1 MTVLCPVC
9 QTPITTTEDGG
20 VCRKGHRFDR
30 ARSGYMHLLPAN
42 RKHAK
47 NPGDDKLMVD
57 ARRKFLDKGYYR
69 PLADTVSRLASE
81 WLANLP
87 HQTPCVLDAGCGEGY
102 YTEGIFRSLSGAGR
116 PSAVV
121 GIDISKFSLKYAAKR
136 LQEGEFAVASV
147 FHAPLADRCADLL
160 FNCFSP
166 LCMEEFGRILKPG
179 GRFVYVTPGKNHL
192 MGLKRVLYDAP
203 YENEEPVE
211 TYPGFRFHGQEQVDF
226 PLTLNSAQQIADLFR
241 MTPYYWR
248 TPPAGMERLARL
260 AALETPAS
268 FRVLCYEKED

>member
-30 ARSGYMHLLPAN
+30 ARSGYMHLLHAN

-69 PLADTVSRLASE
+69 PLADTVSRLAGE

-102 YTEGIFRSLSGAGR
+102 YTTLLYDALCQRGMEPDILG
-116 PSAVV
+116 V
-121 GIDISKFSLKYAAKR
+121 DISKLALDKAAKR
-136 LQEGEFAVASV
+136 QKAIFYVVASV
-147 FHAPLADRCADLL
+147 FHLPVPDACCDLL
-160 FNCFSP
+160 CSLFSP
-166 LCMEEFGRILKPG
+166 YCSEEYQRVIRPG
-179 GRFVYVTPGKNHL
+179 GAMLLVIPGENHL
-192 MGLKRVLYDAP
+192 WELKQAIYERP
-203 YENEEPVE
+203 YKNQVKPFALEGFTLLDHMQVHDTIYLAEHNDIEN
-211 TYPGFRFHGQEQVDF
+211 
-226 PLTLNSAQQIADLFR
+226 LFK
-241 MTPYYWR
+241 MTPYYYK
-248 TPPAGMERLARL
+248 TSEQDQARL
-260 AALETPAS
+260 LGREELTTQIE
-268 FRVLCYEKED
+268 FEVLLYRK

>member
-9 QTPITTTEDGG
+9 QTPVTTTEDGG

-69 PLADTVSRLASE
+69 PLADTVSRLAGE

-102 YTEGIFRSLSGAGR
+102 YTTLLYDALCQRGLEPDILG
-116 PSAVV
+116 V
-121 GIDISKFSLKYAAKR
+121 DISKLALDKAAKR
-136 LQEGEFAVASV
+136 QKAIFYVVASV
-147 FHAPLADRCADLL
+147 FHLPVPDACCDLL
-160 FNCFSP
+160 CSLFSP
-166 LCMEEFGRILKPG
+166 YCSEEYQRVIRPG
-179 GRFVYVTPGKNHL
+179 GAMLLVIPGENNLWELKQAIYERPYKNQVKPFALEGFTLLDHMQVHDTIYL
-192 MGLKRVLYDAP
+192 AEHNDI
-203 YENEEPVE
+203 EN
-211 TYPGFRFHGQEQVDF
+211 
-226 PLTLNSAQQIADLFR
+226 LFK
-241 MTPYYWR
+241 MTPYYYK
-248 TPPAGMERLARL
+248 TSEQDQARL
-260 AALETPAS
+260 LGRGELTTQIE
-268 FRVLCYEKED
+268 FEVLLYRK

>member
-9 QTPITTTEDGG
+9 QTPVTTTEDGG

-69 PLADTVSRLASE
+69 PLADTVSRLAGE

-102 YTEGIFRSLSGAGR
+102 YTTLLYDALCQRGLEPDILG
-116 PSAVV
+116 V
-121 GIDISKFSLKYAAKR
+121 DISKLALDKAAKR
-136 LQEGEFAVASV
+136 QKAIFYVVASV
-147 FHAPLADRCADLL
+147 FHLPVPDACCDLL
-160 FNCFSP
+160 CSLFSP
-166 LCMEEFGRILKPG
+166 YCSEEYQRVIRPG
-179 GRFVYVTPGKNHL
+179 GAMLLVIPGENHL
-192 MGLKRVLYDAP
+192 WELKQAIYERP
-203 YENEEPVE
+203 YKNQVKPFALEGFTLLDHMQVHDTIYLAEHNDIEN
-211 TYPGFRFHGQEQVDF
+211 
-226 PLTLNSAQQIADLFR
+226 LFK
-241 MTPYYWR
+241 MTPYYYK
-248 TPPAGMERLARL
+248 TSEQDQARL
-260 AALETPAS
+260 LGRGDLTTQIE
-268 FRVLCYEKED
+268 FEVLLYRK

>member
-69 PLADTVSRLASE
+69 PLADTVSRLAGE

-102 YTEGIFRSLSGAGR
+102 YTTLLYDALCQRGLEPDILG
-116 PSAVV
+116 V
-121 GIDISKFSLKYAAKR
+121 DISKLALDKAAKR
-136 LQEGEFAVASV
+136 QKAIFYVVASV
-147 FHAPLADRCADLL
+147 FHLPVPDACCDLL
-160 FNCFSP
+160 CSLFSP
-166 LCMEEFGRILKPG
+166 YCSEEYQRVIRPG
-179 GRFVYVTPGKNHL
+179 GAMLLVIPGENHL
-192 MGLKRVLYDAP
+192 WELKQAIYEHP
-203 YENEEPVE
+203 YKNQVKPFALEGFTLLDHMQVHDTIYLAEHNDIEN
-211 TYPGFRFHGQEQVDF
+211 
-226 PLTLNSAQQIADLFR
+226 LFK
-241 MTPYYWR
+241 MTPYYYK
-248 TPPAGMERLARL
+248 TSEQDQARL
-260 AALETPAS
+260 LGRGELTTQIE
-268 FRVLCYEKED
+268 FEVLLYRK

>member
-9 QTPITTTEDGG
+9 QTPVTTTEDGG

-69 PLADTVSRLASE
+69 PLADTVSRLAGE

-102 YTEGIFRSLSGAGR
+102 YTTLLYDALCQRGLEPDILG
-116 PSAVV
+116 V
-121 GIDISKFSLKYAAKR
+121 DISKLALDKAAKR
-136 LQEGEFAVASV
+136 QKAIFYVVASV
-147 FHAPLADRCADLL
+147 FHLPAPDACCDLL
-160 FNCFSP
+160 CSLFSP
-166 LCMEEFGRILKPG
+166 YCSEEYQRVIRPG
-179 GRFVYVTPGKNHL
+179 GAMLLVIPGENHL
-192 MGLKRVLYDAP
+192 WELKQAIYERP
-203 YENEEPVE
+203 YKNQVKPFALEGFTLLDHMQVHDIIYLAEHNDIEN
-211 TYPGFRFHGQEQVDF
+211 
-226 PLTLNSAQQIADLFR
+226 LFK
-241 MTPYYWR
+241 MTPYYYK
-248 TPPAGMERLARL
+248 TSEQDQARL
-260 AALETPAS
+260 LGRGELTTQIE
-268 FRVLCYEKED
+268 FEVLLYRK

>member
-69 PLADTVSRLASE
+69 PLADTVSRLAGE

-87 HQTPCVLDAGCGEGY
+87 HQTPCVLDAGCGEGD
-102 YTEGIFRSLSGAGR
+102 YTTLLYDALCQRGMEPDILG
-116 PSAVV
+116 V
-121 GIDISKFSLKYAAKR
+121 DISKLALDKAAKR
-136 LQEGEFAVASV
+136 QKAIFYVVASV
-147 FHAPLADRCADLL
+147 FHLPVPDACCDLL
-160 FNCFSP
+160 CSLFSP
-166 LCMEEFGRILKPG
+166 YCSEEYQRVIRPG
-179 GRFVYVTPGKNHL
+179 GAMLLVIPGENHL
-192 MGLKRVLYDAP
+192 WELKQAIYERP
-203 YENEEPVE
+203 YKNQVKPFALEGFTLLDHMQVHDTIYLAEHNDIEN
-211 TYPGFRFHGQEQVDF
+211 
-226 PLTLNSAQQIADLFR
+226 LFK
-241 MTPYYWR
+241 MTPYYYK
-248 TPPAGMERLARL
+248 TSEQDQARL
-260 AALETPAS
+260 LGRGELTTQIE
-268 FRVLCYEKED
+268 FEVLLYRK

>member
-102 YTEGIFRSLSGAGR
+102 YTTLLYDALCQRGMEPDILG
-116 PSAVV
+116 V
-121 GIDISKFSLKYAAKR
+121 DISKLALDKAAKR
-136 LQEGEFAVASV
+136 QKAIFYVVASV
-147 FHAPLADRCADLL
+147 FHLPAPDACCDLL
-160 FNCFSP
+160 CSLFSP
-166 LCMEEFGRILKPG
+166 YCSEEYQRVIRPG
-179 GRFVYVTPGKNHL
+179 GAMLLVIPGENHL
-192 MGLKRVLYDAP
+192 WELKQAIYERP
-203 YENEEPVE
+203 YKNQVKPFALEGFTLLDHMQVHDIIYLAEHNDIEN
-211 TYPGFRFHGQEQVDF
+211 
-226 PLTLNSAQQIADLFR
+226 LFK
-241 MTPYYWR
+241 MTPYYYK
-248 TPPAGMERLARL
+248 TSEQDQARL
-260 AALETPAS
+260 LGRGELTTQIE
-268 FRVLCYEKED
+268 FEVLLYRK

>member
-9 QTPITTTEDGG
+9 QTPVTTTEDGG

-69 PLADTVSRLASE
+69 PLADTVSRLAGE

-102 YTEGIFRSLSGAGR
+102 YTTLLYDALCQRGMEPDILG
-116 PSAVV
+116 V
-121 GIDISKFSLKYAAKR
+121 DISKLALDKAAKR
-136 LQEGEFAVASV
+136 QKAIFYVVASV
-147 FHAPLADRCADLL
+147 FHLPVPDACCDLL
-160 FNCFSP
+160 CSLFSP
-166 LCMEEFGRILKPG
+166 YCSEEYQRVIRPG
-179 GRFVYVTPGKNHL
+179 GAMLLVIPGENHL
-192 MGLKRVLYDAP
+192 WELKQAIYERP
-203 YENEEPVE
+203 YKNQVKPFALEGFTLLDHMQVHDTIYLAEHNDIEN
-211 TYPGFRFHGQEQVDF
+211 
-226 PLTLNSAQQIADLFR
+226 LFK
-241 MTPYYWR
+241 MTPYYYK
-248 TPPAGMERLARL
+248 TSEQDQARL
-260 AALETPAS
+260 LGREELTTQIE
-268 FRVLCYEKED
+268 FEVLLYRK

>member
-57 ARRKFLDKGYYR
+57 ARRTFLDKGYYR
-69 PLADTVSRLASE
+69 PLADTVSRLAGE

-102 YTEGIFRSLSGAGR
+102 YTTLLYDALCQRGMEPDILG
-116 PSAVV
+116 V
-121 GIDISKFSLKYAAKR
+121 DISKLALDKAAKR
-136 LQEGEFAVASV
+136 QKAIFYVVASV
-147 FHAPLADRCADLL
+147 FHLPVPDACCDLL
-160 FNCFSP
+160 CSLFSP
-166 LCMEEFGRILKPG
+166 YCSEEYQRVIRPG
-179 GRFVYVTPGKNHL
+179 GAMLLVIPGENHL
-192 MGLKRVLYDAP
+192 WELKQAIYERP
-203 YENEEPVE
+203 YKNQVKPFALEGFTLLDHMQVHDTIYLAEHNDIEN
-211 TYPGFRFHGQEQVDF
+211 
-226 PLTLNSAQQIADLFR
+226 LFK
-241 MTPYYWR
+241 MTPYYYK
-248 TPPAGMERLARL
+248 TSEQDQARL
-260 AALETPAS
+260 LGREELTTQIE
-268 FRVLCYEKED
+268 FEVLLYRK

>member
-69 PLADTVSRLASE
+69 PLADTVSRLAGE

-102 YTEGIFRSLSGAGR
+102 YTTLLYDALCQRGMEPDILG
-116 PSAVV
+116 V
-121 GIDISKFSLKYAAKR
+121 DISKLALDKAAKR
-136 LQEGEFAVASV
+136 QKAIFYVVASV
-147 FHAPLADRCADLL
+147 FHLPVPDACCDLL
-160 FNCFSP
+160 CSLFSP
-166 LCMEEFGRILKPG
+166 YCSEEYQRVIRPG
-179 GRFVYVTPGKNHL
+179 GAMLLVIPGENHL
-192 MGLKRVLYDAP
+192 WELKQAIYERP
-203 YENEEPVE
+203 YKNQVKPFALEGFTLLDHMQVHDTIYLAEHNDIEN
-211 TYPGFRFHGQEQVDF
+211 
-226 PLTLNSAQQIADLFR
+226 LFK
-241 MTPYYWR
+241 MTPYYYK
-248 TPPAGMERLARL
+248 TSEQDQARL
-260 AALETPAS
+260 LGREELMTQIE
-268 FRVLCYEKED
+268 FEVLLYRK

>member
-102 YTEGIFRSLSGAGR
+102 YTTLLYDALCQRGLEPDILG
-116 PSAVV
+116 V
-121 GIDISKFSLKYAAKR
+121 DISKLALDKAAKR
-136 LQEGEFAVASV
+136 QKAIFYVVASV
-147 FHAPLADRCADLL
+147 FHLPAPDACCDLL
-160 FNCFSP
+160 CSLFSP
-166 LCMEEFGRILKPG
+166 YCSEEYQRVIRPG
-179 GRFVYVTPGKNHL
+179 GAMLLVIPGENHL
-192 MGLKRVLYDAP
+192 WELKQAIYERP
-203 YENEEPVE
+203 YKNQVKPFALEGFTLLDHMQVHDTIYLAEHNDIEN
-211 TYPGFRFHGQEQVDF
+211 
-226 PLTLNSAQQIADLFR
+226 LFK
-241 MTPYYWR
+241 MTPYYYK
-248 TPPAGMERLARL
+248 TSEQDQARL
-260 AALETPAS
+260 LGREELTTQIE
-268 FRVLCYEKED
+268 FEVLLYRK

>member
-57 ARRKFLDKGYYR
+57 AGRKFLDKGYYR
-69 PLADTVSRLASE
+69 PLADTVSRLAGE

-102 YTEGIFRSLSGAGR
+102 YTTLLYDALCQRGMEPDILG
-116 PSAVV
+116 V
-121 GIDISKFSLKYAAKR
+121 DISKLALDKAAKR
-136 LQEGEFAVASV
+136 QKAIFYVVASV
-147 FHAPLADRCADLL
+147 FHLPVPDACCDLL
-160 FNCFSP
+160 CSLFSP
-166 LCMEEFGRILKPG
+166 YCSEEYQRVIRPG
-179 GRFVYVTPGKNHL
+179 GAMLLVIPGENHL
-192 MGLKRVLYDAP
+192 WELKQAIYERP
-203 YENEEPVE
+203 YKNQVKPFALEGFTLLDHMQVHDTIYLAEHNDIEN
-211 TYPGFRFHGQEQVDF
+211 
-226 PLTLNSAQQIADLFR
+226 LFK
-241 MTPYYWR
+241 MTPYYYK
-248 TPPAGMERLARL
+248 TSEQDQARL
-260 AALETPAS
+260 LGREELTTQIE
-268 FRVLCYEKED
+268 FEVLLYRK

>member
-9 QTPITTTEDGG
+9 QTPVTTTEDGG

-69 PLADTVSRLASE
+69 PLADTVSRLAGE

-102 YTEGIFRSLSGAGR
+102 YTTLLYDALCQRGLEPDILG
-116 PSAVV
+116 V
-121 GIDISKFSLKYAAKR
+121 DISKLALDKAAKR
-136 LQEGEFAVASV
+136 QKAIFYVVASV
-147 FHAPLADRCADLL
+147 FHLPVPDACCDLL
-160 FNCFSP
+160 CSLFSP
-166 LCMEEFGRILKPG
+166 YCSEEYQRVIRPG
-179 GRFVYVTPGKNHL
+179 GAMLLVIPGENHL
-192 MGLKRVLYDAP
+192 WELKQAIYERP
-203 YENEEPVE
+203 YKNQVKPFALEGFTLLDHMQVHDTIYLAEHNDIENH
-211 TYPGFRFHGQEQVDF
+211 FK
-226 PLTLNSAQQIADLFR
+226 
-241 MTPYYWR
+241 MTPYYYK
-248 TPPAGMERLARL
+248 TSEQDQARL
-260 AALETPAS
+260 LGRGELTTQIE
-268 FRVLCYEKED
+268 FEVLLYRK

>member
-69 PLADTVSRLASE
+69 PLADTVSRLAGE

-102 YTEGIFRSLSGAGR
+102 YTTLLYDALCQRGMEPDILG
-116 PSAVV
+116 V
-121 GIDISKFSLKYAAKR
+121 DISKLALDKAAKR
-136 LQEGEFAVASV
+136 QKAIFYVVASV
-147 FHAPLADRCADLL
+147 FHLPAPDACCDLL
-160 FNCFSP
+160 CSLFSP
-166 LCMEEFGRILKPG
+166 YCSEEYQRVIRPG
-179 GRFVYVTPGKNHL
+179 GAMLLVIPGENHL
-192 MGLKRVLYDAP
+192 WELKQAIYERP
-203 YENEEPVE
+203 YKNQVKPFALEGFTLLDHMQVHDIIYLAEHNDIEN
-211 TYPGFRFHGQEQVDF
+211 
-226 PLTLNSAQQIADLFR
+226 LFK
-241 MTPYYWR
+241 MTPYYYK
-248 TPPAGMERLARL
+248 TSEQDQARL
-260 AALETPAS
+260 LGRGELTTQIE
-268 FRVLCYEKED
+268 FEVLLYRK

>member
-102 YTEGIFRSLSGAGR
+102 YTTLLYDALCQRGMEPDILG
-116 PSAVV
+116 V
-121 GIDISKFSLKYAAKR
+121 DISKLALDKAAKR
-136 LQEGEFAVASV
+136 QKAIFYVVASV
-147 FHAPLADRCADLL
+147 FHLPVPDACCDLL
-160 FNCFSP
+160 CSLFSP
-166 LCMEEFGRILKPG
+166 YCSEEYQRVIRPG
-179 GRFVYVTPGKNHL
+179 GAMLLVIPGENHL
-192 MGLKRVLYDAP
+192 WELKQAIYERP
-203 YENEEPVE
+203 YKNQVKPFALEGFTLLDHMQVHDIIYLAEHNDIEN
-211 TYPGFRFHGQEQVDF
+211 
-226 PLTLNSAQQIADLFR
+226 LFK
-241 MTPYYWR
+241 MTPYYYK
-248 TPPAGMERLARL
+248 TSEQDQARL
-260 AALETPAS
+260 LGRGELTTQIE
-268 FRVLCYEKED
+268 FEVLLYRK

>member
-69 PLADTVSRLASE
+69 PLADTVSRLAGE

-102 YTEGIFRSLSGAGR
+102 YTTLLYDALCQRGMEPDILG
-116 PSAVV
+116 V
-121 GIDISKFSLKYAAKR
+121 DISKLALYKAAKR
-136 LQEGEFAVASV
+136 QKAIFYVVASV
-147 FHAPLADRCADLL
+147 FHLPVPDACCDLL
-160 FNCFSP
+160 CSLFSP
-166 LCMEEFGRILKPG
+166 YCSEEYQRVIRPG
-179 GRFVYVTPGKNHL
+179 GAMLLVIPGENHL
-192 MGLKRVLYDAP
+192 WELKQAIYERP
-203 YENEEPVE
+203 YKNQVKPFALEGFTLLDHMQVHDTIYLAEHNDIEN
-211 TYPGFRFHGQEQVDF
+211 
-226 PLTLNSAQQIADLFR
+226 LFK
-241 MTPYYWR
+241 MTPYYYK
-248 TPPAGMERLARL
+248 TSEQDQARL
-260 AALETPAS
+260 LGREELTTQIE
-268 FRVLCYEKED
+268 FEVLLYRK

>member
-102 YTEGIFRSLSGAGR
+102 YTTLLYDALCQRGMEPDILG
-116 PSAVV
+116 V
-121 GIDISKFSLKYAAKR
+121 DISKLALDKAAKR
-136 LQEGEFAVASV
+136 QKAIFYVVASV
-147 FHAPLADRCADLL
+147 FHLPAPDAGCDLL
-160 FNCFSP
+160 CSLFSP
-166 LCMEEFGRILKPG
+166 YCSEEYQRVIRPG
-179 GRFVYVTPGKNHL
+179 GAMLLVIPGENHL
-192 MGLKRVLYDAP
+192 WELKQAIYERP
-203 YENEEPVE
+203 YKNQVKPFALEGFTLLDHMQVHDIIYLAEHNDIEN
-211 TYPGFRFHGQEQVDF
+211 
-226 PLTLNSAQQIADLFR
+226 LFK
-241 MTPYYWR
+241 MTPYYYK
-248 TPPAGMERLARL
+248 TSEQDQARL
-260 AALETPAS
+260 LGRGELTTQIE
-268 FRVLCYEKED
+268 FEVLLYRK

>member
-102 YTEGIFRSLSGAGR
+102 YTTLLYDALCQRGMEPDILG
-116 PSAVV
+116 V
-121 GIDISKFSLKYAAKR
+121 DISKLALDKAAKR
-136 LQEGEFAVASV
+136 QKAIFYVVASV
-147 FHAPLADRCADLL
+147 FHLPVPDACCDLL
-160 FNCFSP
+160 CSLFSP
-166 LCMEEFGRILKPG
+166 YCSEEYQRVIRPG
-179 GRFVYVTPGKNHL
+179 GAMLLVIPGENHL
-192 MGLKRVLYDAP
+192 WELKQAIYERP
-203 YENEEPVE
+203 YKNQVKPFALEGFTLLDHMQVHDTIYLAEHNDIEN
-211 TYPGFRFHGQEQVDF
+211 
-226 PLTLNSAQQIADLFR
+226 LFK
-241 MTPYYWR
+241 MTPYYYK
-248 TPPAGMERLARL
+248 TSEQDQARL
-260 AALETPAS
+260 LGRGELTTQIE
-268 FRVLCYEKED
+268 FEVLLYRK

>member
-69 PLADTVSRLASE
+69 PLADTVSRLAGE

-102 YTEGIFRSLSGAGR
+102 YTTLLYDALCQRGMEPDILG
-116 PSAVV
+116 V
-121 GIDISKFSLKYAAKR
+121 DISKLAWIKRAKR
-136 LQEGEFAVASV
+136 QKAIFYVVASV
-147 FHAPLADRCADLL
+147 FHLPVPDACCDLL
-160 FNCFSP
+160 CSLFSP
-166 LCMEEFGRILKPG
+166 YCSEEYQRVIRPG
-179 GRFVYVTPGKNHL
+179 GAMLLVIPGENHL
-192 MGLKRVLYDAP
+192 WELKQAIYERP
-203 YENEEPVE
+203 YKNQVKPFALEGFTLLDHMQVHDTIYLAEHNDIEN
-211 TYPGFRFHGQEQVDF
+211 
-226 PLTLNSAQQIADLFR
+226 LFK
-241 MTPYYWR
+241 MTPYYYK
-248 TPPAGMERLARL
+248 TSEQDQARL
-260 AALETPAS
+260 LGRGELTTQIE
-268 FRVLCYEKED
+268 FEVLLYRK

>member
-69 PLADTVSRLASE
+69 PLADTVSRLAGE

-102 YTEGIFRSLSGAGR
+102 YTTLLYDALCQRGMEPDILG
-116 PSAVV
+116 V
-121 GIDISKFSLKYAAKR
+121 DISKLALDKAAKR
-136 LQEGEFAVASV
+136 QKAIFYVVASV
-147 FHAPLADRCADLL
+147 FHLPAPDACCDLL
-160 FNCFSP
+160 CSLFSP
-166 LCMEEFGRILKPG
+166 YCPEEYQRVIRPG
-179 GRFVYVTPGKNHL
+179 GAMLLVIPGENHL
-192 MGLKRVLYDAP
+192 WELKQAIYERP
-203 YENEEPVE
+203 YKNQVKPFALEGFTLLDHMQVHDTIYLAEHNDIEN
-211 TYPGFRFHGQEQVDF
+211 
-226 PLTLNSAQQIADLFR
+226 LFK
-241 MTPYYWR
+241 MTPYYYK
-248 TPPAGMERLARL
+248 TSEQDQARL
-260 AALETPAS
+260 LGRGELTTQIE
-268 FRVLCYEKED
+268 FEVLLYRK

>member
-102 YTEGIFRSLSGAGR
+102 YTTLLYDALCQRGMEPDILG
-116 PSAVV
+116 V
-121 GIDISKFSLKYAAKR
+121 DISKLALDKAAKR
-136 LQEGEFAVASV
+136 QKAIFYVVASV
-147 FHAPLADRCADLL
+147 FHLPAPDACCDLL
-160 FNCFSP
+160 CSLFSP
-166 LCMEEFGRILKPG
+166 YCSEEYQRVIRPG
-179 GRFVYVTPGKNHL
+179 GAMLLVIPGENHL
-192 MGLKRVLYDAP
+192 WELKQAIYERP
-203 YENEEPVE
+203 YKNQVKPFALEGFTLLDHMQVHDTIYLAEHNDIEN
-211 TYPGFRFHGQEQVDF
+211 
-226 PLTLNSAQQIADLFR
+226 LFK
-241 MTPYYWR
+241 MTPYYYK
-248 TPPAGMERLARL
+248 TSEQDQARL
-260 AALETPAS
+260 LGRGELTTQIE
-268 FRVLCYEKED
+268 FEVLLYRK

>member
-69 PLADTVSRLASE
+69 PLADTVSRLAGE

-87 HQTPCVLDAGCGEGY
+87 HQTPCVLDADCGEGY
-102 YTEGIFRSLSGAGR
+102 YTTLLYDALCQRGLEPDILG
-116 PSAVV
+116 V
-121 GIDISKFSLKYAAKR
+121 DISKLALDKAAKR
-136 LQEGEFAVASV
+136 QKAIFYVVASV
-147 FHAPLADRCADLL
+147 FHLPVPDACCDLL
-160 FNCFSP
+160 CSLFSP
-166 LCMEEFGRILKPG
+166 YCSEEYQRVIRPG
-179 GRFVYVTPGKNHL
+179 GAMLLVIPGENHL
-192 MGLKRVLYDAP
+192 WELKQAIYERP
-203 YENEEPVE
+203 YKNQVKPFALEGFTLLDHMQVHDTIYLAEHNDIEN
-211 TYPGFRFHGQEQVDF
+211 
-226 PLTLNSAQQIADLFR
+226 LFK
-241 MTPYYWR
+241 MTPYYYK
-248 TPPAGMERLARL
+248 TSEQDQARL
-260 AALETPAS
+260 LGRGELTTQIE
-268 FRVLCYEKED
+268 FEVLLYRK

>member
-9 QTPITTTEDGG
+9 QTPVTTTEDGG

-69 PLADTVSRLASE
+69 PLADTVSRLAGE

-102 YTEGIFRSLSGAGR
+102 YTTLLYDALCQRGLEPDILG
-116 PSAVV
+116 V
-121 GIDISKFSLKYAAKR
+121 DISKLALDKAAKR
-136 LQEGEFAVASV
+136 QKAIFYVVASV
-147 FHAPLADRCADLL
+147 FHLPVPDACCDLL
-160 FNCFSP
+160 CSLFSP
-166 LCMEEFGRILKPG
+166 YCSEEYQRVIRPG
-179 GRFVYVTPGKNHL
+179 GAMLLVIPGENHL
-192 MGLKRVLYDAP
+192 WELKQAIYERP
-203 YENEEPVE
+203 YKNQVKPFALEGFTLLDHMQVHDTIYLAEHNDIEN
-211 TYPGFRFHGQEQVDF
+211 
-226 PLTLNSAQQIADLFR
+226 LFK
-241 MTPYYWR
+241 MTPYYYK
-248 TPPAGMERLARL
+248 TSEQDQARL
-260 AALETPAS
+260 LGRGELTTQIE
-268 FRVLCYEKED
+268 FEVLLYRK

>member
-1 MTVLCPVC
+1 MPVLCPVC

-69 PLADTVSRLASE
+69 PLADTVSRLAGE

-102 YTEGIFRSLSGAGR
+102 YTTLLYDALCQRGMEPDILG
-116 PSAVV
+116 V
-121 GIDISKFSLKYAAKR
+121 DISKLALDKAAKR
-136 LQEGEFAVASV
+136 QKAIFYVVASV
-147 FHAPLADRCADLL
+147 FHLPVPDACCDLL
-160 FNCFSP
+160 CSLFSP
-166 LCMEEFGRILKPG
+166 YCSEEYQRVIRPG
-179 GRFVYVTPGKNHL
+179 GAMLLVIPGENHL
-192 MGLKRVLYDAP
+192 WELKQAIYERP
-203 YENEEPVE
+203 YKNQVKPFALEGFTLLDHMQVHDTIYLAEHNDIEN
-211 TYPGFRFHGQEQVDF
+211 
-226 PLTLNSAQQIADLFR
+226 LFK
-241 MTPYYWR
+241 MTPYYYK
-248 TPPAGMERLARL
+248 TSEQDQARL
-260 AALETPAS
+260 LGREELTTQIE
-268 FRVLCYEKED
+268 FEVLLYRK